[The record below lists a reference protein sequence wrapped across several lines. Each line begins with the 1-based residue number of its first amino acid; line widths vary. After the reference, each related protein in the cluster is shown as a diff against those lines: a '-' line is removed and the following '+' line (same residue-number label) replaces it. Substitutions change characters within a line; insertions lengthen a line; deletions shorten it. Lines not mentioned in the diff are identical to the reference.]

1 MKTCYQSGL
10 FILFTSL
17 MVSGCTPQAE
27 VTSVHQD
34 VQTLSHEMRTLQKE
48 TRDVAWQNAL
58 NARSTEG
65 AWLIPGAQ
73 TPARL
78 TSQLGLLTFS
88 LARTET
94 TGNGVTVYIHVH
106 RDGNKGLPAFNGNLV
121 WGTLSGTLENYQQVN
136 THSLQFQAPATLTA
150 PVDIDLAIHLPDTQL
165 SDVGFIRIH
174 GLSSSDTSM
183 DTPDTTQ

>member
-10 FILFTSL
+10 FMLCTTL

-34 VQTLSHEMRTLQKE
+34 VQTLSHEMRTLQTE

-65 AWLIPGAQ
+65 AWLIPGAN
-73 TPARL
+73 TPVRL
-78 TSQLGLLTFS
+78 TSQLGLLTFT
-88 LARTET
+88 LTRTEP

-106 RDGNKGLPAFNGNLV
+106 RDGDKGVPAFNGNLV
-121 WGTLSGTLENYQQVN
+121 WGKLSGTFEHYQQVN
-136 THSLQFQAPATLTA
+136 THSLQFQSPAAPSG

-165 SDVGFIRIH
+165 SDAGFIRIH
-174 GLSSSDTSM
+174 GLVPSDASKV
-183 DTPDTTQ
+183 TPGTAQ